1 MESGG
6 AVPAAW
12 AGQVG
17 EVLLGS
23 VAIGARVGELGA
35 DLSAAYQG
43 RNPVLLVVLKGS
55 FIFAA
60 DLSRAMDTPHEVQFI
75 RAKSYVGEDSSGDVH
90 VTGLEGVSLE
100 GRDVVVVE
108 DIVDTGLTMASLMGR
123 LKAMGA
129 ASVEACTLLQKDT
142 MRRRPETPPV
152 KWVAFTIPDKFVV
165 GYGLDF
171 DQRLRHLPFV
181 GVMKKA

>member
-6 AVPAAW
+6 EVPAAW

-23 VAIGARVGELGA
+23 AEIGARVTALGA
-35 DLSAAYQG
+35 ELAAAYDG
-43 RNPVLLVVLKGS
+43 KNPVLLVVLKGS

-60 DLSRAMDTPHEVQFI
+60 DLSRAVDTAHELHFI
-75 RAKSYVGEDSSGDVH
+75 RARSYVGDVSSGEVDVS
-90 VTGLEGVSLE
+90 GLDGVSLD
-100 GRDVVVVE
+100 GRHVVVVE
-108 DIVDTGLTMASLMGR
+108 DIVDTGLTMAALMR
-123 LKAMGA
+123 RIEAMGA
-129 ASVEACTLLQKDT
+129 ASVEAITLLQKET
-142 MRRRPETPPV
+142 VRRRPETPPV
-152 KWVAFTIPDKFVV
+152 RWVAFTIPDKFVV

-181 GVMKKA
+181 GVMRKP